1 MARFGFAALA
11 VPLLLSCAPAWAT
24 SEECEQEECVALL
37 QVRKATTEAP
47 VETTSAAPSEADAG
61 PTVVKGGEE
70 CNGSLA
76 PQFATIC
83 EDGFDCVTPD
93 QTMTGQTG
101 VCKPKGPTVVK
112 AGEKCNGSL
121 SPQFATICE
130 DGFDCVT
137 PDPTMT
143 GQTGV
148 CKPKG
153 PTVVKAGEKCN
164 GSLPPQ
170 FATICEDGFDCVTPK
185 NMYGA
190 SGVCKAKGDDAP
202 VVIAASGQCTLE
214 DLDALNKLGGGND
227 AGAFTAAA
235 LACGRQS
242 IGLFFNWKP
251 RRFDKCLEKKVVG
264 LERRCTRCFERGA
277 KSAYDNCKVQ
287 CLRSSCSTE
296 CQECVAK
303 LEPEVD
309 ACVGTSQYPKPE
321 AMPC

>member
-47 VETTSAAPSEADAG
+47 AETTSAAPSEPDAGPTVVKEGEECNGSLPPQSATICEDGFDCVVPETMPGASGVCKAKGPTVVKGGEECNGSLPPQFATICEDGFECVVPENMLGASGVCKPKG

-76 PQFATIC
+76 PEFATIC
-83 EDGFDCVTPD
+83 EDGFECVVPE
-93 QTMTGQTG
+93 TM
-101 VCKPKGPTVVK
+101 P
-112 AGEKCNGSL
+112 
-121 SPQFATICE
+121 
-130 DGFDCVT
+130 
-137 PDPTMT
+137 
-143 GQTGV
+143 
-148 CKPKG
+148 
-153 PTVVKAGEKCN
+153 
-164 GSLPPQ
+164 
-170 FATICEDGFDCVTPK
+170 
-185 NMYGA
+185 GA
-190 SGVCKAKGDDAP
+190 SGVCKAKGADAP
-202 VVIAASGQCTLE
+202 VVIAASGKCTLE
-214 DLDALNKLGGGND
+214 DLDAMNNLGGGND
-227 AGAFTAAA
+227 AGSFTAAA
-235 LACGRQS
+235 LVCGKQS
-242 IGLFFNWKP
+242 IGWWLNWEP
-251 RRFDKCLEKKVVG
+251 RSFDKCLEKNVVG